1 MVNWKSYLDI
11 KDNAVT
17 PKARPHGKGQSGTD
31 YLGGGD
37 TRQTNAA
44 LLSQDKCTQQYHW
57 LYEEKETQ
65 S

>member
-1 MVNWKSYLDI
+1 MAAWQRSAELD
-11 KDNAVT
+11 
-17 PKARPHGKGQSGTD
+17 QSGTD

-37 TRQTNAA
+37 TRQTIAA